1 MNAKDTAR
9 VKLLEKLTKGYFSK
23 TAKAIEQKK

>member
-9 VKLLEKLTKGYFSK
+9 VKILEKLTKGYYSK
-23 TAKAIEQKK
+23 TAKAV